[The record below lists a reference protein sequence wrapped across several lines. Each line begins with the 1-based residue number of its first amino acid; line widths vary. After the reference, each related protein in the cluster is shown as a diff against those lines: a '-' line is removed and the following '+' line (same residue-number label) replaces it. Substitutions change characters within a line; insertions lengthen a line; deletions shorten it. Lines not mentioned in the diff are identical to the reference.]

1 MEKVRIFD
9 GEDAH
14 DIGIEY
20 FFQNPV
26 IERIHKGNVI
36 HYYKATWIYK
46 HTLKDVIEVM
56 DSSETGEIRKMI
68 AQLSATS
75 KGLHMLRQMVL
86 DLLGDQEGE
95 ATIAILEE
103 MIKDE
108 LYE

>member
-26 IERIHKGNVI
+26 IGRINKGNVI
-36 HYYKATWIYK
+36 HYYQATWIYK
-46 HTLKDVIEVM
+46 HTLKDVIDVI
-56 DSSETGEIRKMI
+56 DPSKVDEIRKMI
-68 AQLSATS
+68 SRLSATS
-75 KGLHMLRQMVL
+75 KGLHMIRQMVL
-86 DLLGDQEGE
+86 DLIGDYEGE
-95 ATIAILEE
+95 STIAILEE
-103 MIKDE
+103 LIKRE